1 MRLTAAARKV
11 VKARDETI
19 KKTRAGLRA
28 AKSDAASKGR
38 ALKKAERK
46 NRRLEG
52 KLKNSRAE
60 NKKLKR
66 KLRYHEGPSAPGV
79 KNKADRKRDGEAKK
93 KERERE
99 AGGGKRRRP
108 GAQKGHPANRRQYK
122 VTRRVVIDEEDRA
135 CKKAGCDGKRRVTGY
150 ARKIMVDEKPR
161 PDPDVIESQCPETE
175 CDKCGCRGITTCGT
189 AVPIHMFRARD
200 GDAEPD
206 LRAAEA
212 ESAGKQASPAEAPE
226 PAAGP
231 APGGAA
237 EIDWA
242 RLNDIPDS
250 PDKPFYIRHPKKGEF
265 GPNVITRAIMN
276 WAYRL
281 TIRKNQASL
290 RADGIVASVGA
301 ISQIITNVGD
311 ALGPV
316 LVGNIERL
324 QKAKI
329 LHVDKMSYRVN
340 GRHWNLWVFYDPLSG
355 NVVYWLTRDKDG
367 DALDRV
373 LGDWN
378 GFVVCD
384 GAPVFNRYNKKQR
397 CWAHILRESHYIGAC
412 GPHRRRAGS
421 GCPATT
427 APAAGMRQSRQAQG
441 AAAQRDRGPGS
452 RRSPLRIWRRRR
464 RGEGAGRLP
473 CLKTAISH
481 LRTAPP
487 PPSPPPPAC
496 AAVPPM
502 QVRCAGALVRIQA
515 SALRGRNTGGRHDRG
530 SATAGGAMEVGD
542 PAFKPAPGRGLAGT
556 AGGAMEVGSPAAPCP
571 RLPPPKRAAVPAW
584 PRSVAYPCP
593 W

>member
-189 AVPIHMFRARD
+189 AVPIHMFRARA

-329 LHVDKMSYRVN
+329 LHVDKTSYRVN

-397 CWAHILRESHYIGAC
+397 CWAHILRESHYIVRNNPGNE
-412 GPHRRRAGS
+412 RARYVDKRLGEIFH
-421 GCPATT
+421 
-427 APAAGMRQSRQAQG
+427 AGKAY
-441 AAAQRDRGPGS
+441 
-452 RRSPLRIWRRRR
+452 
-464 RGEGAGRLP
+464 
-473 CLKTAISH
+473 
-481 LRTAPP
+481 
-487 PPSPPPPAC
+487 
-496 AAVPPM
+496 
-502 QVRCAGALVRIQA
+502 
-515 SALRGRNTGGRHDRG
+515 RG
-530 SATAGGAMEVGD
+530 SARSRKKKRYELARRVRTLAREYGGD
-542 PAFKPAPGRGLAGT
+542 PALAEFATTLLNAAFDLFLFVVEPEVAPTNNPAEQLLREPVIVRKIRGSLRAERSAMVLSALLSCLTTWERQGRDPIIELK
-556 AGGAMEVGSPAAPCP
+556 M
-571 RLPPPKRAAVPAW
+571 RI
-584 PRSVAYPCP
+584 
-593 W
+593 

>member
-52 KLKNSRAE
+52 KLKNARAE

-189 AVPIHMFRARD
+189 AVPIHMFRARA

-265 GPNVITRAIMN
+265 GPNVITRAITN

-329 LHVDKMSYRVN
+329 LHVDKTSYRVN

-397 CWAHILRESHYIGAC
+397 CWAHILRESHYIVRNNPGNE
-412 GPHRRRAGS
+412 RARYVDKRLGEIFH
-421 GCPATT
+421 
-427 APAAGMRQSRQAQG
+427 AGKAY
-441 AAAQRDRGPGS
+441 
-452 RRSPLRIWRRRR
+452 
-464 RGEGAGRLP
+464 
-473 CLKTAISH
+473 
-481 LRTAPP
+481 
-487 PPSPPPPAC
+487 
-496 AAVPPM
+496 
-502 QVRCAGALVRIQA
+502 
-515 SALRGRNTGGRHDRG
+515 RG
-530 SATAGGAMEVGD
+530 SARSRKKKRYELARRVRTLAREYGGD
-542 PAFKPAPGRGLAGT
+542 PALAEFATTLLNAAFDLFLFVVEPEVAPTNNPAEQLLREPVIVRKIRGSLRAERSAMVLSALLSCLTTWERQGRDPIIELK
-556 AGGAMEVGSPAAPCP
+556 M
-571 RLPPPKRAAVPAW
+571 RI
-584 PRSVAYPCP
+584 
-593 W
+593 

>member
-108 GAQKGHPANRRQYK
+108 GAQKGHPANRRQYR

-189 AVPIHMFRARD
+189 AVPIHMFRARA

-329 LHVDKMSYRVN
+329 LHVDKTSYRVN

-397 CWAHILRESHYIGAC
+397 CWAHILRESHYIVRNNPGNE
-412 GPHRRRAGS
+412 RARYVDKRLGEIFH
-421 GCPATT
+421 
-427 APAAGMRQSRQAQG
+427 AGKAY
-441 AAAQRDRGPGS
+441 
-452 RRSPLRIWRRRR
+452 
-464 RGEGAGRLP
+464 
-473 CLKTAISH
+473 
-481 LRTAPP
+481 
-487 PPSPPPPAC
+487 
-496 AAVPPM
+496 
-502 QVRCAGALVRIQA
+502 
-515 SALRGRNTGGRHDRG
+515 RG
-530 SATAGGAMEVGD
+530 SARSRKKKRYELARRVRALAREYGGD
-542 PAFKPAPGRGLAGT
+542 PALAEFATTLLNAAFDLFLFVVEPEVAPTNNPAEQLLREPVIVRKIRGSLRAERSAMVLSALLSCLTTWERQGRDPIIELK
-556 AGGAMEVGSPAAPCP
+556 M
-571 RLPPPKRAAVPAW
+571 RI
-584 PRSVAYPCP
+584 
-593 W
+593 

>member
-52 KLKNSRAE
+52 KLKNARAE

-189 AVPIHMFRARD
+189 AVPIHMFRARA

-329 LHVDKMSYRVN
+329 LHVDKTSYRVN

-397 CWAHILRESHYIGAC
+397 CWAHILRESHYIVRNNPGNE
-412 GPHRRRAGS
+412 RARYVDKRLGEIFH
-421 GCPATT
+421 
-427 APAAGMRQSRQAQG
+427 AGKAY
-441 AAAQRDRGPGS
+441 
-452 RRSPLRIWRRRR
+452 
-464 RGEGAGRLP
+464 
-473 CLKTAISH
+473 
-481 LRTAPP
+481 
-487 PPSPPPPAC
+487 
-496 AAVPPM
+496 
-502 QVRCAGALVRIQA
+502 
-515 SALRGRNTGGRHDRG
+515 RG
-530 SATAGGAMEVGD
+530 SARSRKKKRYELARRVRTLAREYGGD
-542 PAFKPAPGRGLAGT
+542 PALAEFATTLLNAAFDLFLFVVEPEVAPTNNPAEQLLREPVIVRKIRGSLRAERSAMVLSALLSCLTTWERQGRDPIIELK
-556 AGGAMEVGSPAAPCP
+556 M
-571 RLPPPKRAAVPAW
+571 RI
-584 PRSVAYPCP
+584 
-593 W
+593 

>member
-79 KNKADRKRDGEAKK
+79 KHTADRKRDGEAKK
-93 KERERE
+93 KEREGE

-189 AVPIHMFRARD
+189 AVPIHMFRARA

-329 LHVDKMSYRVN
+329 LHVDKTSYRVN

-397 CWAHILRESHYIGAC
+397 CWAHILRESHYIVRNNPGNE
-412 GPHRRRAGS
+412 RARYVDKRLGEIFH
-421 GCPATT
+421 
-427 APAAGMRQSRQAQG
+427 AGKAY
-441 AAAQRDRGPGS
+441 
-452 RRSPLRIWRRRR
+452 
-464 RGEGAGRLP
+464 
-473 CLKTAISH
+473 
-481 LRTAPP
+481 
-487 PPSPPPPAC
+487 
-496 AAVPPM
+496 
-502 QVRCAGALVRIQA
+502 
-515 SALRGRNTGGRHDRG
+515 RG
-530 SATAGGAMEVGD
+530 SARSRKKKRYELARRVRTLAREYGGD
-542 PAFKPAPGRGLAGT
+542 PALAEFATTLLNAAFDLFLFVVEPEVAPTNNPAEQLLREPVIVRKIRGSLRAERSAMVLSALLSCLTTWERQGRDPIIELK
-556 AGGAMEVGSPAAPCP
+556 M
-571 RLPPPKRAAVPAW
+571 RI
-584 PRSVAYPCP
+584 
-593 W
+593 

>member
-19 KKTRAGLRA
+19 KKTRA

-52 KLKNSRAE
+52 KLKNARAE

-189 AVPIHMFRARD
+189 AVPIHMFRARA

-237 EIDWA
+237 EIDWD

-329 LHVDKMSYRVN
+329 LHVDKTSYRVN

-397 CWAHILRESHYIGAC
+397 CWAHILRESHYIVRNNPGNE
-412 GPHRRRAGS
+412 RARYVDKRLGEIFH
-421 GCPATT
+421 
-427 APAAGMRQSRQAQG
+427 AGKAY
-441 AAAQRDRGPGS
+441 
-452 RRSPLRIWRRRR
+452 
-464 RGEGAGRLP
+464 
-473 CLKTAISH
+473 
-481 LRTAPP
+481 
-487 PPSPPPPAC
+487 
-496 AAVPPM
+496 
-502 QVRCAGALVRIQA
+502 
-515 SALRGRNTGGRHDRG
+515 RG
-530 SATAGGAMEVGD
+530 SARSRKKKRYELARRVRTLAREYGGD
-542 PAFKPAPGRGLAGT
+542 PALAEFATTLLNAAFDLFLFVVEPDVAPTNNPAEQLLREPVIVRKIRGSLRAERSAMVLSALLSCLTTWERQGRDPIIELK
-556 AGGAMEVGSPAAPCP
+556 M
-571 RLPPPKRAAVPAW
+571 RI
-584 PRSVAYPCP
+584 
-593 W
+593 

>member
-189 AVPIHMFRARD
+189 AVPIHMFRARA

-212 ESAGKQASPAEAPE
+212 ESAGKQASPAEAPG

-329 LHVDKMSYRVN
+329 LHVDKTSYRVN

-397 CWAHILRESHYIGAC
+397 CWAHILRESHYIVRNNPGNE
-412 GPHRRRAGS
+412 RARYVDKRLGEIFH
-421 GCPATT
+421 
-427 APAAGMRQSRQAQG
+427 AGKAY
-441 AAAQRDRGPGS
+441 
-452 RRSPLRIWRRRR
+452 
-464 RGEGAGRLP
+464 
-473 CLKTAISH
+473 
-481 LRTAPP
+481 
-487 PPSPPPPAC
+487 
-496 AAVPPM
+496 
-502 QVRCAGALVRIQA
+502 
-515 SALRGRNTGGRHDRG
+515 RG
-530 SATAGGAMEVGD
+530 SARSRKKKRYELARRVRTLAREYGGD
-542 PAFKPAPGRGLAGT
+542 PALAEFAT
-556 AGGAMEVGSPAAPCP
+556 TLLNAAFDLFLFVVEPEAAPTNNP
-571 RLPPPKRAAVPAW
+571 AEQLLREPVIVRKIRGSLRAE
-584 PRSVAYPCP
+584 RSAMVLSALLSCLTTWERQGRDPIIELKMRI
-593 W
+593 